1 MCLWNLSHLCDVTHG
16 SPFKDLV
23 PYPIFHGV
31 PLSGE
36 VKLAPAAPPA
46 LGSPDSKFGIV
57 PMGSGCHQGLCPMG
71 SQSALSFWW
80 GPENPSLVLLFSRET
95 SSPTSARFTR
105 TGRDHTCLPLHLK
118 GALSHMHPGSGSAS
132 STCKL
137 APASLTSYLVSK
149 SVWLRGTPTGLC
161 LLTALD
167 NHQPHTQPCPC
178 SSAAF
183 PVLCFPYLFAPS
195 SISLYIVFVVCLL
208 LLECKLHAGRALCF
222 VHYGIPSAYWVHQ
235 TIDAQ

>member
-1 MCLWNLSHLCDVTHG
+1 MQCVPEPGRWLELNYGQKERMISHSPGKHG
-16 SPFKDLV
+16 KV
-23 PYPIFHGV
+23 I
-31 PLSGE
+31 
-36 VKLAPAAPPA
+36 
-46 LGSPDSKFGIV
+46 
-57 PMGSGCHQGLCPMG
+57 
-71 SQSALSFWW
+71 
-80 GPENPSLVLLFSRET
+80 
-95 SSPTSARFTR
+95 
-105 TGRDHTCLPLHLK
+105 DHTCLPLHLK

-222 VHYGIPSAYWVHQ
+222 VHYGIPSAY
-235 TIDAQ
+235 

>member
-1 MCLWNLSHLCDVTHG
+1 MCLWNLSHLCDVTRG

-31 PLSGE
+31 PLSGG

-71 SQSALSFWW
+71 SQSALSVWW

-105 TGRDHTCLPLHLK
+105 TGHDHTCLPLHLE

-137 APASLTSYLVSK
+137 APASLTSYPDSK
-149 SVWLRGTPTGLC
+149 SVQLRGTPTGLC

-167 NHQPHTQPCPC
+167 NHQLHPPALSLFLC
-178 SSAAF
+178 SFPSALF
-183 PVLCFPYLFAPS
+183 P
-195 SISLYIVFVVCLL
+195 ISLCSL
-208 LLECKLHAGRALCF
+208 
-222 VHYGIPSAYWVHQ
+222 
-235 TIDAQ
+235 